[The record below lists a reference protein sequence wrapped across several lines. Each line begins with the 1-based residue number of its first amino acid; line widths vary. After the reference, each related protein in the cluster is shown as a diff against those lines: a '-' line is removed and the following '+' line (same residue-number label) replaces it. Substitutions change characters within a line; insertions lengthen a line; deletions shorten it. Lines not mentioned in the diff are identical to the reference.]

1 MTVRGR
7 RKLMKAV
14 DVERVKAAIQ
24 EAERETSGEIRVS
37 VAPYFW
43 GPVRHVAEKAFE
55 RLGMRKTR
63 QRNGVLFFLVPSRRR
78 FVILGDEGIHAA
90 VGQDFWDCLA
100 SILSDHFRKGEFSE
114 GLVRAIGEAGAKLA
128 AHFPCDPATD
138 TNELPDDIDFG
149 K

>member
-14 DVERVKAAIQ
+14 DVERVKAAIGQ
-24 EAERETSGEIRVS
+24 AERETSGEIRVS

-43 GPVRHVAEKAFE
+43 GPVRHVAERAFE
-55 RLGMRKTR
+55 RLGMSQTR
-63 QRNGVLFFLVPSRRR
+63 QRNGVLFFIVPSRRR
-78 FVILGDEGIHAA
+78 FVVLGDEGIHAA
-90 VGQDFWDCLA
+90 VGQDFWDSLA
-100 SILSDHFRKGEFSE
+100 ATLAVHFRKGEFTE
-114 GLVRAIGEAGAKLA
+114 GIVRAIGEAGAKLA

-138 TNELPDDIDFG
+138 KNELPDDVDFG